1 MQEPSQG
8 QSSPLSGET
17 AFPEDQRKIVTARR
31 ALPSPAARLAALV
44 PGSLY
49 GTDGA
54 NLFLIDKTTGAASL
68 IGPHGAVEFAIG
80 AIAFD
85 AGGVLYGISLTEAAQ
100 LYRIDV
106 TSGAATAIGPLG
118 IGFIFEGGLTFD
130 SAGRLIGVN
139 QGVAAAAQAF
149 EVNTATGAAT
159 LIGPPNGQARDLDD
173 LTRDGDVIYA
183 IDRPSNTLGRLDPA
197 TGDYTVIGGTGA
209 IVGDTGGL
217 AFSEADDKLYATFAN
232 DGGFYT
238 IDKSTGAA
246 TLIAINK
253 VDFGLAF
260 APQEKPAKLI
270 SYSVKF
276 VCGLQKSDELADGM
290 VRPGIYA
297 TEINIHNY
305 HDARVAVRKHLLPL
319 VIKGEPQGR
328 EPRYVRVAAQDAI
341 VLPPNTATM
350 DDSFRIAEL
359 LYGAPPP
366 QPLPMTIGYL
376 EIVSTLPLA
385 IDAVYTVTDLE
396 RRTVDIEVQR
406 IEGRAKE
413 RAKD

>member
-1 MQEPSQG
+1 MHEPHHE
-8 QSSPLSGET
+8 QSSPLSGE
-17 AFPEDQRKIVTARR
+17 ADFPERQREAMTARR
-31 ALPSPAARLAALV
+31 GLSSPAAKMAGLV
-44 PGSLY
+44 PGGLY

-54 NLFLIDKTTGAASL
+54 NLFLIDRTTGAANV
-68 IGPHGAVEFAIG
+68 IGPHGPVEFAIG

-85 AGGVLYGISLTEAAQ
+85 AGGVLYGISLTSAAQ

-106 TSGAATAIGPLG
+106 TSGAATPIGPLG
-118 IGFIFEGGLTFD
+118 IGFVFEGGLTFD

-139 QGVAAAAQAF
+139 QGDASAAQTF
-149 EVNTATGAAT
+149 EINTATGAAT

-173 LTRDGDVIYA
+173 LTREGNVIYA

-197 TGDYTVIGGTGA
+197 TGVYTAIGATGA
-209 IVGDTGGL
+209 TVGASGGL
-217 AFSEADDKLYATFAN
+217 AFCEADGRLYATFSD

-246 TLIAINK
+246 TLIAINN

-276 VCGLQKSDELADGM
+276 VCGLQSSEKLEEGA
-290 VRPGIYA
+290 VRPGVYA

-305 HDARVAVRKHLLPL
+305 HDVRVAIRKHFLPL
-319 VIKGEPQGR
+319 VAKDEVRGR
-328 EPRYVRVAAQDAI
+328 EPKYVRAQAQDAI

-359 LYGAPPP
+359 LYGSPPP
-366 QPLPMTIGYL
+366 QPMPMTIGYL

-385 IDAVYTVTDLE
+385 IDAVYTVTDRE
-396 RRTVDIEVQR
+396 GRSVAIEVER
-406 IEGRAKE
+406 AEGRPK
-413 RAKD
+413 